1 MSRIAL
7 VLLLLINPVQAQ
19 QSRTVYGPDGRVQN
33 RIATDKQGGATI
45 YGADGRVQNRTST
58 DSQGTI
64 TIYDADGRK
73 SGSVVKR

>member
-19 QSRTVYGPDGRVQN
+19 QSRTVYGPDGRVEA
-33 RIATDKQGGATI
+33 RTYTDSQRSTTI
-45 YGADGRVQNRTST
+45 YDASGRVQGRTST
-58 DSQGTI
+58 DSQGTT
-64 TIYDADGRK
+64 TIYDAAGRK